1 VGAVVVRVADAPH
14 EEDDMKGRRPVTLL
28 LAKEQKAMLISM
40 WQPRIAL
47 RGQAF
52 PRQNIE
58 LDSIPSVPALRV
70 SP

>member
-1 VGAVVVRVADAPH
+1 
-14 EEDDMKGRRPVTLL
+14 MKGRRPVTLL